1 MIFFAKSKFQI
12 KNKLTKNKNY
22 TYFCLCMSIK
32 LSYSFIIAFLCQL
45 AYSQSTEQAVASGND
60 VNVLYRNELSF
71 GVFAHSR
78 GFGINMMRAKHI
90 TGTRKRLFE
99 IEALNLN
106 HPKEIKVS
114 NQSDNSKRFIYG
126 KLNSV
131 LLFRLGVGYQTT
143 IFKRAD
149 RKSVEIRSSY
159 YLGGNLSFAKPNYI
173 LVYRQNLFGT
183 KYQESVKYDP
193 TKYSID
199 SISGKGSLTD
209 GLFQTKIYPGF
220 YAKANLS
227 FEYAPF
233 SNKVKAIETGII
245 FDYYPKALPIM
256 ARNPAENFIL
266 TLYVG
271 FVFGKK
277 WF

>member
-1 MIFFAKSKFQI
+1 MIKRFLYSAIIVFLS
-12 KNKLTKNKNY
+12 N
-22 TYFCLCMSIK
+22 LC
-32 LSYSFIIAFLCQL
+32 F
-45 AYSQSTEQAVASGND
+45 SQSTSQAVANGQD
-60 VNVLYRNELSF
+60 PNVLYRNEMSF

-78 GFGINMMRAKHI
+78 GFGINFMRAQHV

-99 IEALNLN
+99 IEALNMK

-114 NQSDNSKRFIYG
+114 SNADNSKKFIYG
-126 KLNSV
+126 KLNSI
-131 LLFRLGVGYQTT
+131 LLFRGGVGYQTT
-143 IFKRAD
+143 IFKRSD
-149 RKSVEIRSSY
+149 RKSVEIRTAY
-159 YLGGNLSFAKPNYI
+159 FVGANVTFAKPNYI
-173 LVYRQNLFGT
+173 LVYRENATGN
-183 KYQESVKYDP
+183 KYQESVKYNP
-193 TKYSID
+193 EVHTID
-199 SISGKGSLTD
+199 SISGKGPLLD
-209 GLFQTKIYPGF
+209 GLGELKVYPGL

-233 SNKVKAIETGII
+233 SNKVKAIETGVI

-256 ARNPAENFIL
+256 AHNPAENFIV

>member
-1 MIFFAKSKFQI
+1 MIKRFLYSIIIVFLS
-12 KNKLTKNKNY
+12 N
-22 TYFCLCMSIK
+22 LC
-32 LSYSFIIAFLCQL
+32 F
-45 AYSQSTEQAVASGND
+45 SQSTAQAVANGQD
-60 VNVLYRNELSF
+60 PNVLYRNEMSF

-78 GFGINMMRAKHI
+78 GFGINFMRAQHV

-99 IEALNLN
+99 IEALNMK

-114 NQSDNSKRFIYG
+114 SNADNSKKFIYG
-126 KLNSV
+126 KLNSI
-131 LLFRLGVGYQTT
+131 LLFRGGVGYQTT
-143 IFKRAD
+143 IFKRSD
-149 RKSVEIRSSY
+149 RKSVEIRTAY
-159 YLGGNLSFAKPNYI
+159 FVGANVTFAKPNYV
-173 LVYRQNLFGT
+173 LVYRENASGN

-193 TKYSID
+193 EVHTID
-199 SISGKGSLTD
+199 SISGKGPLID
-209 GLFQTKIYPGF
+209 GLGELKVYPGL

-233 SNKVKAIETGII
+233 SNKVKAIETGVI

-256 ARNPAENFIL
+256 AHNPAENFIV

>member
-1 MIFFAKSKFQI
+1 MMKRF
-12 KNKLTKNKNY
+12 
-22 TYFCLCMSIK
+22 
-32 LSYSFIIAFLCQL
+32 SYSFLLLFIGSLCF
-45 AYSQSTEQAVASGND
+45 SQSTSQAIANGQD
-60 VNVLYRNELSF
+60 PNVLYRNEMSF
-71 GVFAHSR
+71 GIFAHSR
-78 GFGINMMRAKHI
+78 GFGLNFMRAKHV

-99 IEALNLN
+99 IEALNMK

-114 NQSDNSKRFIYG
+114 NNADNSKRFNYG
-126 KLNSV
+126 KLNNI
-131 LLFRLGVGYQTT
+131 LLFRAGVGYQTT

-149 RKSVEIRSSY
+149 RKSVEIRSAY
-159 YLGGNLSFAKPNYI
+159 FVGANITFAKPNYV
-173 LVYRQNLFGT
+173 LVYRENNTGNKF
-183 KYQESVKYDP
+183 QESVRYDP
-193 TKYSID
+193 EVHTID
-199 SISGKGSLTD
+199 SISGKGPLLD
-209 GLFQTKIYPGF
+209 GLSELKIYPGF

-233 SNKVKAIETGII
+233 SNKVKAIETGVI

-256 ARNPAENFIL
+256 AHNPAENFIV

>member
-1 MIFFAKSKFQI
+1 MIKGF
-12 KNKLTKNKNY
+12 T
-22 TYFCLCMSIK
+22 
-32 LSYSFIIAFLCQL
+32 YSFLFLFLGNLCF
-45 AYSQSTEQAVASGND
+45 SQSTSQAIANGQD
-60 VNVLYRNELSF
+60 PNVLYRNEMSF
-71 GVFAHSR
+71 GIFAHSR
-78 GFGINMMRAKHI
+78 GFGLNFMRAKHV
-90 TGTRKRLFE
+90 TGTRKRLLE
-99 IEALNLN
+99 IEALNMK

-114 NQSDNSKRFIYG
+114 NNADNSKRFNYG

-131 LLFRLGVGYQTT
+131 LLFRAGVGYQTT

-149 RKSVEIRSSY
+149 RKSVEIRSAY
-159 YLGGNLSFAKPNYI
+159 FLGANVTFAKPNYV
-173 LVYRQNLFGT
+173 LVYRENGSGNKF
-183 KYQESVKYDP
+183 QESVKYDP
-193 TKYSID
+193 EVHTID
-199 SISGKGSLTD
+199 SISGKGPLLD
-209 GLFQTKIYPGF
+209 GLGELKVYPGF

-233 SNKVKAIETGII
+233 SNKVKAIETGVI

-256 ARNPAENFIL
+256 AHNPAENFIV

>member
-1 MIFFAKSKFQI
+1 MMKRFSYIFLLLFLG
-12 KNKLTKNKNY
+12 N
-22 TYFCLCMSIK
+22 LC
-32 LSYSFIIAFLCQL
+32 F
-45 AYSQSTEQAVASGND
+45 SQSTSQAIANGQD
-60 VNVLYRNELSF
+60 PNVLYRNEMSF

-78 GFGINMMRAKHI
+78 GFGLNFMRAKHV

-99 IEALNLN
+99 IEALNMK

-114 NQSDNSKRFIYG
+114 NNADNSKRFNYG
-126 KLNSV
+126 KLNNI
-131 LLFRLGVGYQTT
+131 LLFRAGVGYQTT

-149 RKSVEIRSSY
+149 RKSVEIRTAY
-159 YLGGNLSFAKPNYI
+159 FVGANITFAKPNYV
-173 LVYRQNLFGT
+173 LVYRESNSGNKF
-183 KYQESVKYDP
+183 QESVRYDP
-193 TKYSID
+193 EVHTID
-199 SISGKGSLTD
+199 SISGKGPLLD
-209 GLFQTKIYPGF
+209 GLSELKIYPGF

-233 SNKVKAIETGII
+233 SNKVKAIETGVI

-256 ARNPAENFIL
+256 AHNPAENFIV

>member
-1 MIFFAKSKFQI
+1 MKRFSYIFLLLFLGS
-12 KNKLTKNKNY
+12 
-22 TYFCLCMSIK
+22 LC
-32 LSYSFIIAFLCQL
+32 F
-45 AYSQSTEQAVASGND
+45 SQSTSQAIANGQD
-60 VNVLYRNELSF
+60 PNVLYRNEMSF

-78 GFGINMMRAKHI
+78 GFGLNFMRAKHV
-90 TGTRKRLFE
+90 TGTRKRLLE
-99 IEALNLN
+99 IEALNMK

-114 NQSDNSKRFIYG
+114 NNADNSKRFNYG
-126 KLNSV
+126 KLNNI
-131 LLFRLGVGYQTT
+131 LLFRAGVGYQTT

-149 RKSVEIRSSY
+149 RKSVEIRTAY
-159 YLGGNLSFAKPNYI
+159 FVGANITFAKPNYV
-173 LVYRQNLFGT
+173 LVYREGNSGNKF
-183 KYQESVKYDP
+183 QESVRYDP
-193 TKYSID
+193 EVHTID
-199 SISGKGSLTD
+199 SISGKGPLLD
-209 GLFQTKIYPGF
+209 GLAELKIYPGF

-233 SNKVKAIETGII
+233 SNKVKAIETGVI

-256 ARNPAENFIL
+256 ANNPAENFIV